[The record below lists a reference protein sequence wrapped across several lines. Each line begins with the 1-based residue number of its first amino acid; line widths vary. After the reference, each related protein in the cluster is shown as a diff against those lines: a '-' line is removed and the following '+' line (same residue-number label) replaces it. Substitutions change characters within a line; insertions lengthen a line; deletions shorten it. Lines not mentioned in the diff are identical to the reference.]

1 MRRLQQAKGAHDIC
15 LDETFRIVDR
25 AVDMALG
32 REIDNGP
39 WLMLHQQARDELLVG
54 NVSFDKNML
63 VGVDRCEIL

>member
-1 MRRLQQAKGAHDIC
+1 
-15 LDETFRIVDR
+15 
-25 AVDMALG
+25 MALG

-63 VGVDRCEIL
+63 IGVDGCKIL